1 MSTIKNETSGEF
13 NAIEK
18 ALLVLSSFANNNQ
31 PIGTIEL
38 AENLQLNKTT
48 ISRIVNT
55 LKREKFLEQNPLTKQ
70 YSLGS
75 MVAKL
80 GKSITQSLE
89 GQISIL
95 AQPYCDRLRDEIGE
109 TVHFEVLSGN
119 KIYLAYAARGPN
131 PVSVS
136 IQLGDR
142 VYPHAHAGAKCI
154 AAYTHPRL
162 VEKWL
167 ESSSLT
173 QYSPRAVIDPKKI
186 RKNYDTIIRTG
197 VSIDNGEFDESIYA
211 VAAPVFDENSR
222 AVASVVIV
230 SPYMRKE
237 SLDSPEDIRSLK
249 ETAMLIT
256 ERLLC
261 PNKYEEVLNM
271 YQKKNG
277 IK

>member
-1 MSTIKNETSGEF
+1 MSTSKNEASGEF

-18 ALLVLSSFANNNQ
+18 TLLVLSSFANGNQ

-38 AENLQLNKTT
+38 ADNLQLNKTT

-75 MVAKL
+75 MIAKL

-89 GQISIL
+89 GQISII

-119 KIYLAYAARGPN
+119 KIYLAYASRGPN
-131 PVSVS
+131 PVSVA

-142 VYPHAHAGAKCI
+142 VYPHAHAGAKCV

-167 ESSSLT
+167 ESSLP
-173 QYSPRAVIDPKKI
+173 QYSSRAVVDPKKL
-186 RKNYDTIIRTG
+186 RKKYDAIISTG
-197 VSIDNGEFDESIYA
+197 ISIDDGEFDENIYA

-222 AVASVVIV
+222 AIASVVIV

-237 SLDSPEDIRSLK
+237 NLDSPEVIRSLK

-271 YQKKNG
+271 YQVKNG